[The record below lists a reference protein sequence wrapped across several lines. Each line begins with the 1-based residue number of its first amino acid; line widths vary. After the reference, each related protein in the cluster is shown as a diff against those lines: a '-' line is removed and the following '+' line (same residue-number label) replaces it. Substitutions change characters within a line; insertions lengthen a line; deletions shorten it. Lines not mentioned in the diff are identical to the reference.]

1 MTPIT
6 PQIPQRMDPAM
17 LAQLCAADN
26 LAEIAH
32 SLPLQPT
39 VTLAQLRQLVP
50 AAGAEP
56 DWSALLTAFPPLVPL
71 ARTPQDA
78 DYHGEG
84 DVWTH
89 TRHVVEHTLA
99 QPGYAAA
106 SATERG
112 VRFLAALLHDIAKP
126 QTTRIDAVNGRIGQ
140 PGHSAR
146 GAIDARILLW
156 RCGLPFAE
164 REAIC
169 RLIAVHQV
177 PFYALR
183 GHRSGK
189 PPEFLLRKLSHE
201 SNLALL
207 ADLAEA
213 DMRGRVCVD
222 APRVLDDIELFRELA
237 REEHCLTQPRVF
249 ADARTKVR
257 YFRGED
263 VHPDY
268 AYHHEPG
275 SMVIVMSGLPASGKD
290 TWVAREHPRLPV
302 VSFDDARA
310 ELGLKH
316 GENQGAAAHHA
327 IEKARALLRVQA
339 PFVWNATHLSTQMR
353 RKTLDL
359 LHAYHAQVQLV
370 YLEQPQA
377 LLLSRN
383 QRRDSSLRNAD
394 LLRMLLRW
402 EPPLPSEAHA
412 VDYRVV
418 DG

>member
-6 PQIPQRMDPAM
+6 PRTPQRMDAAM
-17 LAQLCAADN
+17 LTALLAPDN
-26 LAEIAH
+26 LSAIAQ

-39 VTLAQLRQLVP
+39 VTLAQLRQLIP
-50 AAGAEP
+50 APGAEP
-56 DWSALLTAFPPLVPL
+56 DWPALLAAFPPLLPL

-78 DYHGEG
+78 VYHGEG

-99 QPGYAAA
+99 QSGYATA
-106 SATERG
+106 SAAERA

-126 QTTRIDAVNGRIGQ
+126 QTTRVDAQSGHIGQ
-140 PGHSAR
+140 PGHSTR

-183 GHRSGK
+183 GHRAGK
-189 PPEFLLRKLSHE
+189 SPEFLLRKLSHE
-201 SNLALL
+201 TTLSLL

-213 DMRGRVCVD
+213 DMRGRVCAD
-222 APRVLDDIELFRELA
+222 AARVLDDIELFRELA
-237 REEHCLTQPRVF
+237 REERCLTEPRAF
-249 ADARTKVR
+249 ANADTKVR

-268 AYHHEPG
+268 DYHPEPG
-275 SMVIVMSGLPASGKD
+275 SAVIVMSGLPASGKD
-290 TWVAREHPRLPV
+290 TYVQRWHRELPV
-302 VSFDDARA
+302 VSFDDART

-316 GENQGAAAHHA
+316 GDNEGAAAHHA
-327 IEKARALLRVQA
+327 IDKARALLRLRA

-370 YLEQPQA
+370 YLEQPQE
-377 LLLSRN
+377 LLLARN
-383 QRRDSSLRNAD
+383 RRRDSSLRNAD

-412 VDYRVV
+412 VDYRV
-418 DG
+418 DAS